1 MGLPIE
7 EQLEALHKTAA
18 AADALHTTLIKG
30 TLRVTTKPFFPPK
43 AYHGTAAAAPFPIYK
58 RSLTFA

>member
-43 AYHGTAAAAPFPIYK
+43 AYHGTAAAAPFPI
-58 RSLTFA
+58 